1 MRRINP
7 FPFAIALTAALAAAG
22 CGGDAVGVPRA
33 ARSAPEPVDRSIA
46 SYLDRTLPKG
56 PGGTVVA
63 ARGAELVHCK
73 GFGLADRTAG
83 TPATCDTVHDVM
95 SITKQFT
102 AAAIMKLEMMGRLRT
117 TDRIGTIL
125 GPVPADKRGITLH
138 HLLTHTAG
146 LAEGLGDDYEPVS
159 RDEMLA
165 KALKS
170 KLVSRPGEEFHY
182 SNTGFSVLAAIVEK
196 VSGTSYERFLAK
208 YLFAPAGMTRTGYVL
223 PKFSRSEVS
232 VEYDEDGAS
241 QGRPFDHPWA
251 ADGPYWYLRGN
262 GGMLSTGRDMFKWH
276 RALLG
281 DTILSAAAKAKM
293 FEPHARIPKTEA
305 AYGYGWGVL
314 HTKDGR
320 VGWHNGGNDWSFA
333 SYSRI
338 LHDGTMVYWVT
349 NQAAQA
355 GRWNLEERE
364 LEMNQALADRTRD
377 AD

>member
-1 MRRINP
+1 MQRINP
-7 FPFAIALTAALAAAG
+7 LSFALALTTTLAVAG
-22 CGGDAVGVPRA
+22 CGGNAMGVPRA
-33 ARSAPEPVDRSIA
+33 ARSAAEPVDRSIA
-46 SYLDRTLPKG
+46 SYLDRTMPQG

-63 ARGAELVHCK
+63 ARGAELAHCK
-73 GFGLADRTAG
+73 GFGLADRAAG
-83 TPATCDTVHDVM
+83 TPATCDTVYDVM

-159 RDEMLA
+159 REKMLDR
-165 KALKS
+165 ALKS
-170 KLVSRPGEEFHY
+170 KLLSHPGAQFHY
-182 SNTGFSVLAAIVEK
+182 SNTGFSVLAAIIEK

-208 YLFAPAGMTRTGYVL
+208 HLFTPAGMTHTGYVL
-223 PKFSRSEVS
+223 PKFSRSQVA
-232 VEYDEDGAS
+232 VEYDENGAS
-241 QGRPFDHPWA
+241 QSRPFDHPWA
-251 ADGPYWYLRGN
+251 ADGPYWNLRGN
-262 GGMLSTGRDMFKWH
+262 GGMLSTGRDMFAWH

-293 FEPHARIPKTEA
+293 FEPHARIPSTEA
-305 AYGYGWGVL
+305 AYGYGWGIL

-320 VGWHNGGNDWSFA
+320 VAWHNGGNDWSFA

-338 LHDGTMVYWVT
+338 LRDGTMVYWVT
-349 NQAAQA
+349 NQASQA

-364 LEMNQALADRTRD
+364 LEMNQALADRARD
-377 AD
+377 TD